1 MFCWSYSK
9 MFVNFYRVVEGA
21 FGGKFG
27 GFWGVL
33 RGGLGLG
40 LVF

>member
-21 FGGKFG
+21 FGGKFV
-27 GFWGVL
+27 GFRGL
-33 RGGLGLG
+33 RLGLTGGLGL
-40 LVF
+40 V